1 MRILLVDDIQLN
13 AQNPGKLRLKSFH
26 KWQNDRMLKLEDLLD
41 QAQQKHANHV
51 MMFGTLF
58 GQKIVP
64 EKMVDSF
71 FDAVKAEKNVHVSA
85 FCGYKEYQLIS
96 YRNDIPENFHLFC
109 LDAADCKQ
117 LGDLVISVD
126 HGTSEITTGSVNGK
140 ITQENELFKFDG
152 KTIPSFEPLGF
163 DDIEGKEFGFMI
175 WDTNKPNNTC
185 EMFQDQKYH
194 YRSDELKITPEDGQ
208 EDILE
213 KVNAIIRKSDI
224 DTFLRITITG
234 KSAFGITINTDALK
248 NKLMNRV
255 FSLDVY
261 DNSIMDVDAE
271 MFENDIS
278 LRSEFVRLAL
288 SDETLSE
295 AERNRL
301 ISYGWN
307 ALSGKEMTEE

>member
-1 MRILLVDDIQLN
+1 MRILLVNDIQLN
-13 AQNPGKLRLKSFH
+13 AQNPGQLSLKAFH

-51 MMFGTLF
+51 MLFGTLF

-71 FDAVKAEKNVHVSA
+71 FDVVKAENNVHVYA
-85 FCGYKEYQLIS
+85 FCGHEEYQLVS
-96 YRNDIPENFHLFC
+96 YRNDIPANFHIFC
-109 LDAADCKQ
+109 LDVSDSKQ
-117 LGDLVISVD
+117 LNEFSISVD
-126 HGTSEITTGSVNGK
+126 HGTAVIATGTVSGK
-140 ITQENELFKFDG
+140 INQNDESITIDG

-175 WDTNKPNNTC
+175 WDTDKPNNIS
-185 EMFQDQKYH
+185 EVIQNQKYH
-194 YRSDELKITPEDGQ
+194 YRSDELIISPEDRQ

-213 KVNAIIRKSDI
+213 KVNTIIRKADT

-234 KSAFGITINTDALK
+234 KSAFGVVINADALE
-248 NKLMNRV
+248 NKMMNRV
-255 FSLDVY
+255 FSLEVY

-288 SDETLSE
+288 NDETLSE